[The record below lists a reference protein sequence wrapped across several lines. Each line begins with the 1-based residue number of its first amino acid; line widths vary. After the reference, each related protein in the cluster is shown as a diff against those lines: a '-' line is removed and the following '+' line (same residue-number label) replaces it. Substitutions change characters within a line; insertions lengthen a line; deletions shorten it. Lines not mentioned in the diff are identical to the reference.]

1 MENCHSQE
9 NICIVLIAL
18 MSISYRGKSSSK
30 IYFKA
35 KLDCWYGYDA
45 FASRLM
51 GLLEEYVLYI
61 QVDKML

>member
-9 NICIVLIAL
+9 NICILLIAL

-35 KLDCWYGYDA
+35 KLVYGA
-45 FASRLM
+45 FASRFM
-51 GLLEEYVLYI
+51 GLSEEYVLYI